1 VRKFLLAT
9 AALVA
14 AVAIWTV
21 VNFPPAHATLETPFS
36 DATVA
41 GIVHV
46 HTNRSDGRGSADEVA
61 AAAARAGLKFV
72 VFTDHGDATRTPDP
86 PTYRSGVLCLD
97 AVEISTTGGHY
108 LALDMPAA
116 PYPLGGDARDVVED
130 VKRLGGFGVVAHPES
145 PKPAL
150 RWQAWDEP
158 FDAIEWMN
166 PDTSWRV
173 RLQGSW
179 RSRLSVVEALASYP
193 FRSEETIARLLG
205 GTALQDDLWHSIARR
220 RRVVVL
226 AGADAHEN
234 LALANGDPIDN
245 RFSLPV
251 PGYETSFRTMSVH
264 VRLERQLSGDAAA
277 DAVAIM
283 KALRSGHA
291 YVTVDGLATPAAF
304 QFTAS
309 TARATAVQGDEL
321 IASGPVTLNVRSN
334 APTSYTTTLWQDDRV
349 VASVQDRPEIS
360 WIAEGTGVYR
370 VVISAAS
377 KNGTIP
383 WVISNPIYVGGLHP
397 PQPKPERPVLAR
409 RALFDGRTSTGW
421 WTETAPSSIAAL
433 EVPSREGGAE
443 LRLRYALFSG
453 SSSGPYVT
461 LAVNT
466 PIGEPFR
473 RLTFTAR
480 SERPLRMR
488 VQLRVPGNGDRW
500 QRSVYLD
507 ETDRQ
512 HTVEFDD
519 MTPIGVTRTP
529 RPALDAVR
537 DLMFAIDTTHAKPG
551 SSGRIWFTS
560 VELTR

>member
-1 VRKFLLAT
+1 MRKFLFAT
-9 AALVA
+9 AALAA

-21 VNFPPAHATLETPFS
+21 VNFPSARATLGTPFS
-36 DATVA
+36 DGTVA

-46 HTNRSDGRGSADEVA
+46 HTSRSDGRGSVDEVA
-61 AAAARAGLKFV
+61 IAAAAAGLKFV

-116 PYPLGGDARDVVED
+116 PFPLGGEARDVVED

-145 PKPAL
+145 PKAAL

-158 FDAIEWMN
+158 FDAVEWLN

-179 RSRLSVVEALASYP
+179 RSRWSVIEALVSYP

-205 GTALQDDLWHSIARR
+205 GTALQDDLWHSVARR
-220 RRVVVL
+220 RRIVVL
-226 AGADAHEN
+226 AGADAHAN
-234 LALANGDPIDN
+234 LALANGDPMDN
-245 RFSLPV
+245 RFSLPI
-251 PGYETSFRTMSVH
+251 PGYETSFRTMSVR
-264 VRLERQLSGDAAA
+264 VRPERQLSGDAAA
-277 DAVAIM
+277 DAAAIM
-283 KALRSGHA
+283 KGLRSGHV
-291 YVTVDGLATPAAF
+291 YVAIDGLATPPSF
-304 QFTAS
+304 QFTAT
-309 TARATAVQGDEL
+309 TARATAVQGDEF

-334 APTSYTTTLWQDDRV
+334 APTSYTTVVWQDDRV
-349 VASVQDRPEIS
+349 MASLQDQPEFSRIVD
-360 WIAEGTGVYR
+360 GPGVYR
-370 VVISAAS
+370 VVINAPST
-377 KNGTIP
+377 NGTIP
-383 WVISNPIYVGGLHP
+383 WVISNPIYVGGLSP
-397 PQPKPERPVLAR
+397 PTPRAERPVLAT

-421 WTETAPSSIAAL
+421 WTETAPSSIASL
-433 EVPSREGGAE
+433 EVAPSERGSE

-453 SSSGPYVT
+453 SSTGPYVT

-466 PIGEPFR
+466 PIGDPYR
-473 RLTFTAR
+473 RLTFSAR
-480 SERPLRMR
+480 SDRPLRMG

-507 ETDRQ
+507 ETERQ
-512 HTVEFDD
+512 HTVEFED

-529 RPALDAVR
+529 RPSLDAVR
-537 DLMFAIDTTHAKPG
+537 DLMFVLDTTHAKPG
-551 SSGRIWFTS
+551 SSGRLWFTS